1 MQDFSAIMQARP
13 GGPGMVVNGRATAL
27 AALRRILAACDRVAV
42 AFSGGVDSTL
52 LLHIALMTLGPER
65 VLALYARSELMKEEE
80 DRRAMVWLRML
91 GQKRGLSFR
100 VLQWQ
105 PLAEAAIR
113 KNGPQRCYHC
123 KRRLFSSLQAL
134 QYKHGMTVLADG
146 TNNDDFLEDRP
157 GLRAAQELG
166 LRHPLAEAGFGK
178 AQIRSLA
185 RKLGLPNWDL
195 PSASCLATRIPVGM
209 ELQPR
214 LLQRVALLEAEL
226 EALGHR
232 GCRAR
237 LVADDQG
244 SLFVEV
250 DPTDRAALGAEAQSR
265 MRQALAAHG
274 VVCLHCG
281 MAVRSRLAQ
290 V

>member
-1 MQDFSAIMQARP
+1 MQDSSAAMQAQQR
-13 GGPGMVVNGRATAL
+13 GPGRAVGGRARAL
-27 AALRRILAACDRVAV
+27 SALRRILAACDRVAV

-65 VLALYARSELMKEEE
+65 VVALYARSELMKEEE
-80 DRRAMVWLRML
+80 DRRAMAWLRL
-91 GQKRGLSFR
+91 LAHRRGLLFR

-113 KNGPQRCYHC
+113 ENGPQRCYHC

-134 QYKHGMTVLADG
+134 QRGHGMAVLADG
-146 TNNDDFLEDRP
+146 TNGDDLLEDRP
-157 GLRAAQELG
+157 GLRAARELG
-166 LRHPLAEAGFGK
+166 LRHPLAEAGFKK

-195 PSASCLATRIPVGM
+195 PSASCLATRVPVGI

-214 LLQRVALLEAEL
+214 LLRRVALLEAEL

-250 DPTDRAALGAEAQSR
+250 DPTDRAALGAEAKKR
-265 MRQALAAHG
+265 MQQALAAHG

-281 MAVRSRLAQ
+281 VASRSRLAQ
-290 V
+290 M